1 MVAEAPFENEPSLDQ
16 VAENIVVGN
25 AEQVAER
32 LCAEIELY
40 GPRHMNN
47 YFAVGDVPHLAVM
60 NSIEQFA
67 TKVIPLIEKHFGKPL
82 DKICDAPMP
91 TPVPLAAE

>member
-1 MVAEAPFENEPSLDQ
+1 
-16 VAENIVVGN
+16 
-25 AEQVAER
+25 
-32 LCAEIELY
+32 
-40 GPRHMNN
+40 MNN